1 MSPSLVKLRTIRDS
15 LLMRRI
21 IHIAVILGIVLPM
34 LASCRTI
41 SEFFDK
47 EEVVAEVGQAK
58 LRKSELERVIPNG
71 LPAEDSIRLA
81 RQYINTWALD
91 QVFLSVAEQQLSKTE
106 KDVTK
111 ELESYRNSLLKY
123 RYEQLYVNE
132 RLDTAVSDDAVQEYY
147 ETHQDKFILQRPVVK
162 ARFLS
167 IPKESPLLKTIRKK
181 MASDDAADIIEA
193 DSLAFSSAFK
203 FTVWN
208 NEWVDAAVVAKEF
221 GPEYSSVLSGMTKG
235 WNERTDTSGVFN
247 AAFVTEMIPKG
258 SLSPIEYSTPFI
270 KDMIISAR
278 KQDLVTS
285 LERDLLEDA
294 RINGKFVIVE

>member
-1 MSPSLVKLRTIRDS
+1 MTLIF
-15 LLMRRI
+15 
-21 IHIAVILGIVLPM
+21 GIVLPM
-34 LASCRTI
+34 LASCKAI

-58 LRKSELERVIPNG
+58 LRKSELDRVVPAG
-71 LPAEDSIRLA
+71 LPAEDSVRLA

-91 QVFLSVAEQQLSKTE
+91 QVFLNVAEQQLSKSE

-111 ELESYRNSLLKY
+111 ELEAYRTSLLKY

-147 ETHQDKFILQRPVVK
+147 ETHSSKFILQRPVVK

-167 IPKESPLLKTIRKK
+167 ISEDSPMLKTIRKK
-181 MASDDAADIIEA
+181 MSSDEVEDIIEA

-203 FTVWN
+203 FTTWN
-208 NEWVDAAVVAKEF
+208 NEWIDAAVMAREF
-221 GPEYSSVLSGMTKG
+221 GQDYASVLSGVSKG
-235 WNERTDTSGVFN
+235 WNERTDTSGVVN
-247 AAFVTEMIPKG
+247 AAYVTEIVPKG
-258 SLSPIEYSTPFI
+258 AMSPLEYSTPFI

-278 KQDLVTS
+278 KQALVS
-285 LERDLLEDA
+285 ALEHDLLEDA
-294 RINGKFVIVE
+294 RVNGKFVITE